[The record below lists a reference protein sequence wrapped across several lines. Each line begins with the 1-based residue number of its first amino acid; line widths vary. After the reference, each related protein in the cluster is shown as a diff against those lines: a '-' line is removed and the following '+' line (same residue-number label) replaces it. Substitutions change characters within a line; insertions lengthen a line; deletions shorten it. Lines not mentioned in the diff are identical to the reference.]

1 MNRPLKVFLGAI
13 AVLLVI
19 AAVVGKQLPEQ
30 TNAKSIPAPASV
42 IQSWDKKII
51 LASAGKQYRK
61 YLVEDEPGSKY
72 DGYVFGEPGPH
83 LKLEFRSNRINVA
96 ITLYPEAGYE
106 AKNAEVLKIA
116 KSVVSTISGGD
127 GAVVQDVLDGKTK
140 GEFSINDI
148 KASATPPSLG
158 STLLTFYYP

>member
-1 MNRPLKVFLGAI
+1 M
-13 AVLLVI
+13 
-19 AAVVGKQLPEQ
+19 
-30 TNAKSIPAPASV
+30 
-42 IQSWDKKII
+42 
-51 LASAGKQYRK
+51 QYRK

-106 AKNAEVLKIA
+106 AKNADVLKIA

-127 GAVVQDVLDGKTK
+127 DAVVQDVLDGKTN
-140 GEFSINDI
+140 GEFFINGI